1 MCDALA
7 LVATGVT
14 SVQSLFW
21 TVLPRNVA
29 PGEHLPLALIA
40 VGRTALGLVILN
52 AAHRRTAAR

>member
-21 TVLPRNVA
+21 TVLPRNMA
-29 PGEHLPLALIA
+29 PGEHLPLVA
-40 VGRTALGLVILN
+40 VARTALWLVIFN